1 MKTVDAITKTD
12 KRTFTKVA
20 VRILLIIGVIN
31 ATIPYILAAFDKEPS
46 VALGVAWI
54 TEVIAVIL
62 GYMCKAYFGKKQQKK
77 QKLAD

>member
-62 GYMCKAYFGKKQQKK
+62 GYMCKAYFQKKQQKK